1 MPEVKVK
8 VKSSKM
14 EEKGEGS
21 RMKLVRVMLQRM
33 GIEFG
38 F

>member
-1 MPEVKVK
+1 
-8 VKSSKM
+8 M

-21 RMKLVRVMLQRM
+21 RMKLVRVMLQRT
-33 GIEFG
+33 GIEVG